1 MKLAVVFA
9 PDHVYR
15 HGFGNNRDQ
24 WPPLIREVLRLTQ
37 TVFHVKQKPEE
48 KNARD
53 GTVQREDATD

>member
-9 PDHVYR
+9 PDHIYQ

-48 KNARD
+48 KNGRD
-53 GTVQREDATD
+53 GTVQ